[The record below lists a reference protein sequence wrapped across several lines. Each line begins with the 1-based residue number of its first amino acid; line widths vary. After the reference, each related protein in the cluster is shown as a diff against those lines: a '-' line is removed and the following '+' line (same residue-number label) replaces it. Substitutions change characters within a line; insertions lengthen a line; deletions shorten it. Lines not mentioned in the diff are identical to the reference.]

1 MNAAA
6 TNVPLTY
13 LMAADGR
20 AYSAAGIVGTL
31 SADASISIAACLVIG
46 IVLSKFSPK
55 AAGATVPLREL
66 SPAMQPSEGDL

>member
-1 MNAAA
+1 LNAAA
-6 TNVPLTY
+6 TNVPVTY

-31 SADASISIAACLVIG
+31 SADTSISIPASFVMD

-55 AAGATVPLREL
+55 AAGATVLPREL
-66 SPAMQPSEGDL
+66 APAMQPSEGDL

>member
-6 TNVPLTY
+6 ANAPVTY

-31 SADASISIAACLVIG
+31 SPDASISFAASFVMD

-55 AAGATVPLREL
+55 VARATVLPREL
-66 SPAMQPSEGDL
+66 APAMQPSEGDL